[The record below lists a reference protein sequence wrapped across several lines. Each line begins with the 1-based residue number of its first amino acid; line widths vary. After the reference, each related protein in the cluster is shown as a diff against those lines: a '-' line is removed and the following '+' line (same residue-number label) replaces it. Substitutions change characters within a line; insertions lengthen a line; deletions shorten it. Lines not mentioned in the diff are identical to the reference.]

1 MRMVTDMMLSIESP
15 NYIDDKGRTAA
26 EMNALLTDDRI
37 EHMKQIFAEAILK
50 VIDDAEK
57 LDIYSFNISFKEDIV
72 IPDSIKNK
80 KEVTE

>member
-1 MRMVTDMMLSIESP
+1 MKMVTDMMLSITSP
-15 NYIDDKGRTAA
+15 DYIDDKGRDASQ
-26 EMNALLTDDRI
+26 MNALLTEDRI
-37 EHMKQIFAEAILK
+37 KHMKQVFAEAILQ

-57 LDIYSFNISFKEDIV
+57 LDIYSFNISFQEDII